1 MEAILLNVDGR
12 SGRGWEERV
21 QKEGLAPYLG
31 PIGFTL
37 LALKPTNYNFFMGSS
52 WSKR

>member
-1 MEAILLNVDGR
+1 MEGVRGE
-12 SGRGWEERV
+12 GRGG
-21 QKEGLAPYLG
+21 EGGYLG

-37 LALKPTNYNFFMGSS
+37 LALKPTKYKFFMVSS